1 MWNNRSV
8 TYGVN
13 NWWSCDEIGI
23 SGDKMDREEFLKQM
37 LKYSASAGNI
47 EANIMNMLDYIG
59 RKLEAD
65 RTYIF
70 EKNKEGNSDN
80 TYEWCSENAIPQ
92 KDQLQNVEHD
102 GLMDAWYDIF
112 ANNKG
117 VLITD
122 LEEYKEVNLSMY
134 ELLKPQDIH
143 SLIAWPIFVDE
154 ICIGFLGIDN
164 PQKKHMEDVSRILE
178 MVGFIMSIII
188 RQRDNVR
195 ILRRLSYEDQLTGVK
210 NRRELDKFI
219 KNKYPKVSSVG
230 VLSCDLNGLKD
241 INDTLG
247 HEAGDKY
254 IIRAAENLVKI
265 FGRKYVYRMG
275 GDEFVALDINLSAA
289 EFELK
294 VKKVLELMDKDKA
307 PVATGYVFSADNK
320 TDFYSLMDEADKR
333 MYEDKEKYYSN
344 TKHERRRSTI

>member
-1 MWNNRSV
+1 M
-8 TYGVN
+8 
-13 NWWSCDEIGI
+13 
-23 SGDKMDREEFLKQM
+23 
-37 LKYSASAGNI
+37 
-47 EANIMNMLDYIG
+47 
-59 RKLEAD
+59 
-65 RTYIF
+65 
-70 EKNKEGNSDN
+70 
-80 TYEWCSENAIPQ
+80 
-92 KDQLQNVEHD
+92 
-102 GLMDAWYDIF
+102 
-112 ANNKG
+112 
-117 VLITD
+117 
-122 LEEYKEVNLSMY
+122 
-134 ELLKPQDIH
+134 
-143 SLIAWPIFVDE
+143 
-154 ICIGFLGIDN
+154 
-164 PQKKHMEDVSRILE
+164 
-178 MVGFIMSIII
+178 
-188 RQRDNVR
+188 
-195 ILRRLSYEDQLTGVK
+195 TGVK